1 MSETSISLSL
11 NEAAERHFRHPTE
24 LTLTD
29 VIQASE
35 GYVKYFRR
43 LYGGGA
49 SYDDLYQAGMEGVLK
64 ALKEFDP
71 DKGASFSTFAGH
83 KIMGEIRH
91 WVRKEASYRRPGS
104 ISGLQF
110 KIDAFIENWF
120 KENGVM
126 PTPEQVAAEMG
137 IRTEGVVEVMRSGLV
152 SFDDIDVEV
161 IHSTAYKTFELPIE
175 DRLLLDQ
182 LYIGLTDLQKR
193 LWHLLFNK
201 RMTQEKAAA
210 ELGMTQR
217 QVSREKERMV
227 NRMREEI
234 EQTGKKQKKAL
245 KKNLDD
251 L

>member
-1 MSETSISLSL
+1 MSESGTSLSL
-11 NEAAERHFRHPTE
+11 NEAAERHFQNPSDA
-24 LTLTD
+24 TLTD
-29 VIQASE
+29 VIQAAE

-43 LYGGGA
+43 LYGGSA

-110 KIDAFIENWF
+110 KIDAFLESWF

-126 PTPEQVAAEMG
+126 PTPEQVAAEMN
-137 IRTEGVVEVMRSGLV
+137 IRVDGVIEVMRSGLV
-152 SFDDIDVEV
+152 SFEEVDVEA

-182 LYIGLTDLQKR
+182 LYMGLSDLQKR
-193 LWHLLFNK
+193 IWHLLFNK
-201 RMTQEKAAA
+201 KMTQEKAAV

-227 NRMREEI
+227 NRMRDEI
-234 EQTGKKQKKAL
+234 GQGEVGKMKEKK
-245 KKNLDD
+245 K
-251 L
+251 